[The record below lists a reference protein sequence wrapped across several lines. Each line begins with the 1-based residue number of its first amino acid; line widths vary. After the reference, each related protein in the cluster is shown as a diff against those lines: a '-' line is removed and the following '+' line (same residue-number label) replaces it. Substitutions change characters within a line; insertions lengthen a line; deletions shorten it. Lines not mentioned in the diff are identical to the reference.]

1 MAKKTQK
8 VETKVVTNLNNEVV
22 REVVKESPHKGVY
35 TVKFTGGN
43 LIQTNM
49 THDEAIQKVKD
60 LEAHDKI
67 MKGKNWSK
75 GFYEII

>member
-8 VETKVVTNLNNEVV
+8 VEKEVVEQVV

-43 LIQTNM
+43 LIQTNL
-49 THDEAIQKVKD
+49 THAEAKQKVED

-67 MKGKNWSK
+67 MKGKNWTK

>member
-1 MAKKTQK
+1 MKNKTKK
-8 VETKVVTNLNNEVV
+8 VETKVVASVGNEVV

-49 THDEAIQKVKD
+49 THAEAKQKVKD
-60 LEAHDKI
+60 LEAHDKE
-67 MKGKNWSK
+67 MKGKTWTK